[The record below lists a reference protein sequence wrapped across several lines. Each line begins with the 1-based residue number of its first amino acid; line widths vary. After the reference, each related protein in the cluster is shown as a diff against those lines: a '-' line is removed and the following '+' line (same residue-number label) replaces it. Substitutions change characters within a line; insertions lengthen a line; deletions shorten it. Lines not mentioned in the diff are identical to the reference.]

1 MISAVLVLGTSS
13 QSELL
18 ELLRKQ
24 LPVKKPK
31 LMLISLKWF
40 FEGIDVKVSHKFG
53 ENSC

>member
-18 ELLRKQ
+18 LGLLRKQ

-31 LMLISLKWF
+31 LMSIEKKVFLKELMLKCLI
-40 FEGIDVKVSHKFG
+40 
-53 ENSC
+53 N